1 MFARLAGKLLSVL
14 VHPVLGPVLDQVMD
28 PVQIDPVMDPW
39 TYKSEGTHPML
50 PAAFIVTI
58 PVSSG
63 FGSVDF
69 ATEVVFVFS
78 LVFQSDWYRWYGMVW
93 YE

>member
-1 MFARLAGKLLSVL
+1 MN
-14 VHPVLGPVLDQVMD
+14 PVMGPVLDPVLDTVMGH
-28 PVQIDPVMDPW
+28 PVMDPR
-39 TYKSEGTHPML
+39 TDKSEGTHPML

-78 LVFQSDWYRWYGMVW
+78 LVFQSDWYRWFGMVW

>member
-1 MFARLAGKLLSVL
+1 MN
-14 VHPVLGPVLDQVMD
+14 PVMGPVMGH
-28 PVQIDPVMDPW
+28 PVMDPW
-39 TYKSEGTHPML
+39 TDKSEGTHPLL